1 MPKKEGTDP
10 KREDLHLTFFFTYL
24 LLSEPT
30 LISVVPLGIL
40 NFVLCKCKAVRLQLK
55 ILDGLICPVEIH
67 SIVDHVLDR
76 LCLFSIG
83 DRELEQECDEA

>member
-24 LLSEPT
+24 LSEPT
-30 LISVVPLGIL
+30 LISVVPLTVL
-40 NFVLCKCKAVRLQLK
+40 DFVLRKCEAVRLLLQV
-55 ILDGLICPVEIH
+55 LDGLICPVEIH

-76 LCLFSIG
+76 LCLFSI
-83 DRELEQECDEA
+83 DDCELEQKCDEA